1 MRIPRMAI
9 EAESPEQLGY
19 DRLKFNLTESSVR
32 DRDLAEFDLDLKALT
47 LCYGDHLGRAD
58 LRAMIAAR
66 AGGGLTAD
74 DVLITAGASAA
85 LFMIALTLLEAGDHM
100 VVVRPNYATN
110 IETPRAI
117 GCDISYLDLR
127 FEDGF
132 ALDLTALAALT
143 RPSTKLI
150 SITAP
155 HNPTGVALAEA
166 DLRAVIAIGEACG
179 APGGAHVLVDETYRD
194 MSFAPPPPVA
204 ATLDPRAISVC
215 SLSKAFGIPGIRT
228 GWILTRDADLALRFL
243 CAKEQIGICGSVVD
257 EAIAAAAYAQAGTWL
272 AANDARLRQAF
283 TTVRDWMAGEP
294 LLEWVEPG
302 GGCVAFP
309 RIREDAGVDVA
320 AFHRILN
327 EDHAAYVGPGHW
339 FEQSDRHFRIGYGW
353 PTAEELAGG
362 LDAISKS
369 LRAAR
374 S

>member
-32 DRDLAEFDLDLKALT
+32 DRDLAEFDLDLKTLT

-58 LRAMIAAR
+58 LRAMIATR
-66 AGGGLTAD
+66 AGGGLTAE

-85 LFMIALTLLEAGDHM
+85 LFIIALTLLEAGDHM

-117 GCDISYLDLR
+117 GCDISYLDLA

-132 ALDLTALAALT
+132 ALDLAALAALT
-143 RPSTKLI
+143 RPTTKLI

-155 HNPTGVALAEA
+155 HNPTGVALTEA
-166 DLRAVIAIGEACG
+166 DLRGVIAIAEAC
-179 APGGAHVLVDETYRD
+179 GAHVLVDETYRD

-228 GWILTRDADLALRFL
+228 GWILSRDADLALRFL

-257 EAIAAAAYAQAGTWL
+257 EAIAAAAYSQADAWL
-272 AANDARLRQAF
+272 AANDARLRAAF
-283 TTVRDWMAGEP
+283 ATVRDWMAGEP

-309 RIREDAGVDVA
+309 RIRDDARVDVA

-327 EDHAAYVGPGHW
+327 TEHGCYVGPGHW
-339 FEQSDRHFRIGYGW
+339 FELSDRYFRLGYGW
-353 PTAEELAGG
+353 PTPEELAGG
-362 LDAISKS
+362 LDALSRA
-369 LRAAR
+369 LRTAR
-374 S
+374 A

>member
-19 DRLKFNLTESSVR
+19 DRLRFNLTESSVR
-32 DRDLAEFDLDLKALT
+32 DRDFSEFDLDLKSLT
-47 LCYGDHLGRAD
+47 LRYGDHLGRAD
-58 LRAMIAAR
+58 LRAGIAAR
-66 AGGGLTAD
+66 AGGGLGAD

-85 LFMIALTLLEAGDHM
+85 LFIIALTLLEAGDHL

-117 GCDISYLDLR
+117 GCDISYLDLDFDR
-127 FEDGF
+127 GF
-132 ALDLTALAALT
+132 SLDLEAMAALV
-143 RPSTKLI
+143 RPTTKLI

-155 HNPTGVALAEA
+155 HNPTGVAPSEA
-166 DLRAVIAIGEACG
+166 DLRGVIALAARVG
-179 APGGAHVLVDETYRD
+179 ARVLVDETYRD

-228 GWILTRDADLALRFL
+228 GWILTADTDLALRFL

-257 EAIAAAAYAQAGTWL
+257 EAIAAAAYADADAWL
-272 AANDARLRQAF
+272 AGNDARLRTAF
-283 TTVRDWMAGEP
+283 AVVSDWMAGEP

-309 RIREDAGVDVA
+309 RIRSDSGVDVA

-327 EDHAAYVGPGHW
+327 TDHGAYVGPGHW
-339 FEQSDRHFRIGYGW
+339 FELSDRYFRLGYGW
-353 PTAEELAGG
+353 PTADELAGG
-362 LDAISKS
+362 LAAISAS

-374 S
+374 T

>member
-19 DRLKFNLTESSVR
+19 DRLRHNLTESSVR
-32 DRDLAEFDLDLKALT
+32 DRDLAEFDLDLKSLT

-85 LFMIALTLLEAGDHM
+85 LFIIALTLLEAGDHL

-117 GCDISYLDLR
+117 GCDISYLDLDFDR
-127 FEDGF
+127 GF
-132 ALDLTALAALT
+132 ALDIQAMAALV
-143 RPSTKLI
+143 RPTTKLI

-155 HNPTGVALAEA
+155 HNPTGVALTEA
-166 DLRAVIAIGEACG
+166 DLRAVIALGERVG
-179 APGGAHVLVDETYRD
+179 ARVLVDETYRD
-194 MSFAPPPPVA
+194 MSFDPPPPVA
-204 ATLDPRAISVC
+204 ATLDVRAISVC

-228 GWILTRDADLALRFL
+228 GWILTADSDLALRFL

-257 EAIAAAAYAQAGTWL
+257 EAIATAAYADADAWL
-272 AANDARLRQAF
+272 AGNNARLRDAF
-283 TTVRDWMAGEP
+283 GAVSNWIAAEP
-294 LLEWVEPG
+294 LLEWVAPG

-309 RIREDAGVDVA
+309 RIRADAGVDEE

-327 EDHAAYVGPGHW
+327 ADHRCYVGPGHW
-339 FEQSDRHFRIGYGW
+339 FEQSDRYFRLGYGW
-353 PTAEELAGG
+353 PTGPELAGG
-362 LDAISKS
+362 LAAISTS
-369 LRAAR
+369 LRAAKI
-374 S
+374 

>member
-19 DRLKFNLTESSVR
+19 DRLRFNLTESSVR
-32 DRDLAEFDLDLKALT
+32 DRSLAEFDLDLKALT

-58 LRAMIAAR
+58 LRAMIADR
-66 AGGGLTAD
+66 AGGGLAAD

-85 LFMIALTLLEAGDHM
+85 LFIIALTLLEAGDHL

-117 GCDISYLDLR
+117 GCDISYLDLDFDR
-127 FEDGF
+127 GF
-132 ALDLTALAALT
+132 SLDLEAMAALIRPTT
-143 RPSTKLI
+143 RLI

-155 HNPTGVALAEA
+155 HNPTGVALTEG
-166 DLRAVIAIGEACG
+166 DLRAVIALAAQVG
-179 APGGAHVLVDETYRD
+179 ARVLVDETYRD

-228 GWILTRDADLALRFL
+228 GWIVTADADLALRFL

-257 EAIAAAAYAQAGTWL
+257 EAIAAAAYAQADRWL
-272 AANDARLRQAF
+272 TENDARLRAAF
-283 TTVRDWMAGEP
+283 AVVADWMAAEP
-294 LLEWVEPG
+294 LLEWVEPQ

-309 RIREDAGVDVA
+309 RIRDSAGVDVA

-327 EDHAAYVGPGHW
+327 DEHGCYVGPGHW
-339 FEQSDRHFRIGYGW
+339 FEQSDRYFRLGYGW
-353 PTAEELAGG
+353 PTPQELVGG
-362 LDAISKS
+362 LAAISAA

-374 S
+374 A